1 VAERRT
7 TAMMKESG
15 KPRVM
20 ESRSFSSDMVGNGRR
35 MPLELTYDDTQS

>member
-20 ESRSFSSDMVGNGRR
+20 ESRSFSSDMVGNGR
-35 MPLELTYDDTQS
+35 Y